1 MNEVKKFYY
10 PAEEVSQLLGIS
22 VSTSYR
28 IIRQLNKE
36 LSTKGF
42 IVLACKLPIK
52 YFEEKYYGYSTTG
65 RNQ

>member
-1 MNEVKKFYY
+1 MNEVKKIYY
-10 PAEEVSQLLGIS
+10 TAEEVSQLLGIS

-42 IVLACKLPIK
+42 IVLAGKLPIK

-65 RNQ
+65 GNQ

>member
-1 MNEVKKFYY
+1 
-10 PAEEVSQLLGIS
+10 

-42 IVLACKLPIK
+42 IVLAGKLPIK
-52 YFEEKYYGYSTTG
+52 YFEEKYYGYSMMLA
-65 RNQ
+65 